1 MRSLPCGTYFETNL
15 QGNYLFI
22 DGKLLAYKHI
32 SFMFWL
38 KYTMKYIVKHD
49 VNSASFCLGRAKAR
63 AK

>member
-1 MRSLPCGTYFETNL
+1 MRQLSCGTYFETDL
-15 QGNYLFI
+15 QGNYLFV
-22 DGKLLAYKHI
+22 DSKLLAYKHM

-49 VNSASFCLGRAKAR
+49 VTSASFCLGSAQAR